1 MGSEEQQVVLEIKD
15 FEFENFEGTKG
26 LGKRQKTSAQKDCP
40 VVEEYKLKGFSEHKR
55 EKKRQ
60 LGAVIKQE
68 RLYAQQTQ
76 FNVLPLVKYHRGLE
90 EQEKKEY
97 EDKIK
102 QSVEEKFN
110 KCKERAHEEGREEGK
125 SEGFESAQ
133 SEFREEVRLQVEDI
147 AQYVKDMKKE
157 YEEFLISQK
166 YKIYELVKSLT
177 KWVIL
182 RELRDDGKYLERL
195 LKKLILEL
203 NSKSNLLL
211 KVSRQ
216 NIEKTPGLLESLENE
231 FKHVKNTRVEVI
243 HDEGV
248 SSEKGIILESENG
261 ILDGTLKAQFK
272 NLDKLFDE
280 LKTYEQDE

>member
-1 MGSEEQQVVLEIKD
+1 MGSEEQQVVFEIKD

-26 LGKRQKTSAQKDCP
+26 LEKEQKTSAQKDRP
-40 VVEEYKLKGFSEHKR
+40 VVKEYKLKGFSEHKR

-90 EQEKKEY
+90 EQEKREY

-110 KCKERAHEEGREEGK
+110 KCKERAHEEGLEKGK

-147 AQYVKDMKKE
+147 AQYIKDMKKE

-216 NIEKTPGLLESLENE
+216 NIEKTPGLLEALENQ

-243 HDEGV
+243 HDEDV